1 MDILVGGSILI
12 IFFLIIFF
20 VGALIFRGV
29 TLWHFKIYNIVEL
42 LESINNKLEAFI
54 PSEKK

>member
-29 TLWHFKIYNIVEL
+29 TLWYFKIYNIVEL